1 MEIIHADEN
10 LDEIQMLTEFDQY
23 EAVSGLGF
31 KYADNDFELQ
41 VKEAVWSKYP
51 MVKGHYLYEVGTEWG
66 GMLEDVNHVGT
77 TVKVGGPTGGAC
89 WPENHSLLP
98 GQAYRTITAMEANQA
113 ISALVGSSLGSLFT
127 VSTANSGITVSGLP
141 VHKPIGGHS
150 IPCYSN
156 TERLGNCF
164 RWHAGRAVSCIF
176 RRLHRKQSCRR
187 TIMRR

>member
-66 GMLEDVNHVGT
+66 GILEDVNHVGT
-77 TVKVGGPTGGAC
+77 TVKVGGPTWRGMLA
-89 WPENHSLLP
+89 
-98 GQAYRTITAMEANQA
+98 R
-113 ISALVGSSLGSLFT
+113 
-127 VSTANSGITVSGLP
+127 
-141 VHKPIGGHS
+141 
-150 IPCYSN
+150 
-156 TERLGNCF
+156 
-164 RWHAGRAVSCIF
+164 
-176 RRLHRKQSCRR
+176 
-187 TIMRR
+187 